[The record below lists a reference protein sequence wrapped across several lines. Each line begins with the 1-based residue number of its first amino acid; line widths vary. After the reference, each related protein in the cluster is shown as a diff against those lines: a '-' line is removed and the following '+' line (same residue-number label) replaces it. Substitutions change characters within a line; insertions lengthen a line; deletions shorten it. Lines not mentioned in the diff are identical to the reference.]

1 MTKSKKMPDL
11 LNNQY
16 VLYSVALVSFV
27 SIARSLLREDY
38 PSVIAFILSA
48 LVLRTITRNMI
59 LVLGIPIIAVTLMNK
74 QSKEGLTNKKSQ
86 DKDNDNDKKDEKVTE
101 IEEGSPV
108 AKSSPA
114 TVDDDSTDGVS
125 RIDFATTMKQ
135 AYEDL
140 QDVLDKDG
148 IKALSKETQQL
159 VEQQKALM
167 SSLNTM
173 APILKDAK
181 ASLTGFNI
189 PEIKNMIASLKN

>member
-86 DKDNDNDKKDEKVTE
+86 DNDNDKKDEKVTK